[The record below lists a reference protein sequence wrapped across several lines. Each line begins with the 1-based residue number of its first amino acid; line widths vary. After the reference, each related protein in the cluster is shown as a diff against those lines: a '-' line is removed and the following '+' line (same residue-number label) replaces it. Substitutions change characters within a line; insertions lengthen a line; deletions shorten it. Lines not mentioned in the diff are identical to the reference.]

1 MTKTVIMLITGV
13 IMTVCNV
20 IIILI
25 YNKQVSEWYE
35 KLDKQHKLKEFEKRR
50 MCNNFCK
57 FKESSKTI
65 EELEWEC
72 ANCPIAKL

>member
-50 MCNNFCK
+50 MCNSF
-57 FKESSKTI
+57 
-65 EELEWEC
+65 
-72 ANCPIAKL
+72 

>member
-1 MTKTVIMLITGV
+1 MTKIVIMLITGV
-13 IMTVCNV
+13 IMTFCNV
-20 IIILI
+20 IIMLI

-35 KLDKQHKLKEFEKRR
+35 KQHKLKEFEKRR

-57 FKESSKTI
+57 FKESAKTI
-65 EELEWEC
+65 EKLEWEC